1 MQTVSRQPERE
12 RIVELLRSVEQQ
24 GASAVLE
31 LVGEAGI
38 GKTTLLETVGEY
50 PRAGR
55 VVLRGRAAEFEGDLP
70 YGLFI
75 DALDA
80 HLAGITERR
89 SGGLDPD
96 DLAELAG
103 VFPALER
110 RVAAPAVLVRE
121 ERFRFHRAV
130 RALLEQVA
138 GRGSA
143 VLALD
148 DVHFADPSSCELLA
162 SLLRRLPDGPV
173 LLALAYR
180 SGRGPPTV
188 ASELIAAAR
197 SGRVERIEL
206 GPLSRADSEAL
217 MVTDGLSAAARERLF
232 ALSGGNPFYLDRLMR
247 ADRRADTGSD
257 PGELEPTTVG
267 EGAAAVVPAEV
278 AVVLAQEVGALP
290 ATAQA
295 VVQGAAV
302 AGEPFEPDLVAEIA
316 GIHEGEVLLALDQLQ
331 DHDLIRPTSVAREFR
346 FRHPLVR
353 AAVYDS
359 LKGGWRVAAHARAA
373 TALARRGAAAIA
385 RAPHLEQS
393 AQRGDPDAI
402 GVLAEAGRAA
412 AGRAPASAARW
423 LAAAVRLAPAR
434 GPGSE
439 RRLELMLELAG
450 ALASVGALERCHEVV
465 VEALGL
471 LPEAI
476 DERRTALIAG
486 CAQAEI
492 FLGRYDQARARLVEA
507 LDSVGGELTPVRVG
521 LQLALASSA
530 AYANE
535 LDLAL
540 LSARS
545 ALDGARQLGRPRL
558 RAGALSILALSAYA
572 AGNLDEAEAAHGDAS
587 ALIAAI
593 DDSTIE
599 RHVELLWFL
608 GWAGW
613 FLGHYEAAEAHFGRG
628 IAISRTTDARLL
640 TEMTVGRAIT
650 LTWLG
655 RLEEAVAA
663 SQDALEAAQ
672 LNNNP
677 SRLMWCNIA
686 RCLSLTAAGELE
698 AAVAAGENAVGIAR
712 KLGTSVISAAAG
724 WVCAAAMIEAGQPGR
739 AVEMM
744 LEMLGGPDL
753 PHYYAGMR
761 PLCYGLLTRAE
772 IQRGGGAAARDWAAR
787 ATTSAE
793 QVGSVLGRAHGDLAR
808 AVASLGGEPA
818 LASELALGSAEAF
831 DGTGAALDAAR
842 ARLLA
847 GRALVAVRDRERA
860 GEELRRAEEA
870 FAHFGATRLR
880 AEAVRELRRI
890 GRRVRSSGR
899 RGAGDGGRLASLSGR
914 EHEVADLVTARLTN
928 REIAA
933 QLFLS
938 EKTVESHLSS
948 VFVKLGVASRTEV
961 ARAVEEAR
969 SAAGAPRTA
978 RSLTPPGP

>member
-1 MQTVSRQPERE
+1 MQTVSRQAERE
-12 RIVELLRSVEQQ
+12 AIVELLRSVEQQ
-24 GASAVLE
+24 GAPAVLE

-38 GKTTLLETVGEY
+38 GKTTLLETVEES
-50 PRAGR
+50 PRGGR
-55 VVLRGRAAEFEGDLP
+55 LVLRGRAAEFEGDLP

-80 HLAGITERR
+80 YLAGISERP
-89 SGGLDPD
+89 SGGLDPG

-110 RVAAPAVLVRE
+110 RVAAPVVLVRE

-162 SLLRRLPDGPV
+162 SLLRRPPDGPV
-173 LLALAYR
+173 LLAVAYR
-180 SGRGPPTV
+180 SGRGPPAVT
-188 ASELIAAAR
+188 SELIAAAR

-206 GPLSRADSEAL
+206 GPLSRTDSEAL
-217 MVTDGLSAAARERLF
+217 MAAEGLSAAARERLF
-232 ALSGGNPFYLDRLMR
+232 ALSGGNPFFLDRLVR
-247 ADRRADTGSD
+247 ANRRADAGSD
-257 PGELEPTTVG
+257 PPELAPTTVG
-267 EGAAAVVPAEV
+267 ESVAAVVPAEV

-290 ATAQA
+290 ATARA

-316 GIHEGEVLLALDQLQ
+316 GVGESEVLLALDELQ
-331 DHDLIRPTSVAREFR
+331 DHDLIRPTAVAREFR

-353 AAVYDS
+353 AAVYRS

-373 TALARRGAAAIA
+373 AALARRGAAAMLV
-385 RAPHLEQS
+385 APHLEQS
-393 AQRGDPDAI
+393 ARAGDRDAI

-412 AGRAPASAARW
+412 AGRAPANAARW
-423 LAAAVRLAPAR
+423 FAAAVRLAPTHGA
-434 GPGSE
+434 GSE
-439 RRLELMLELAG
+439 QRLELMPELAG

-465 VEALGL
+465 VEALAM
-471 LPEAI
+471 LPETI

-492 FLGRYDQARARLVEA
+492 FLGRYDQARARLVKA
-507 LDSVGGELTPVRVG
+507 LDSVGEELTPVRVG
-521 LQLALASSA
+521 LQLALASCAS
-530 AYANE
+530 YANE
-535 LDLAL
+535 LDLAV
-540 LSARS
+540 LSARR
-545 ALDGARQLGRPRL
+545 ALDGARQLARPRL
-558 RAGALSILALSAYA
+558 HAGALSILSLSAYA
-572 AGNLDEAEAAHGDAS
+572 AGNLDDAEAAHKDGS
-587 ALIAAI
+587 ALVGALE
-593 DDSTIE
+593 DTTIE

-613 FLGHYEAAEAHFGRG
+613 FLGHYTAAESHFGRG
-628 IAISRTTDARLL
+628 IAISRTSDARLL

-655 RLEEAVAA
+655 RLDEAVAS

-686 RCLSLTAAGELE
+686 RCLSLTAVGELE
-698 AAVAAGENAVGIAR
+698 AAAEAGENAVGIAR
-712 KLGTSVISAAAG
+712 QLGTSVISAAAG
-724 WVCAAAMIEAGQPGR
+724 WAWAAALIEAGQPSR
-739 AVEMM
+739 AVEVM

-753 PHYYAGMR
+753 TYYYAGMR

-772 IQRGGGAAARDWAAR
+772 IQRGSDAGACDWAAR
-787 ATTSAE
+787 ATASAE
-793 QVGSVLGRAHGDLAR
+793 QVGSALGWAHADLAR
-808 AVASLGGEPA
+808 AVASLADEPA
-818 LASELALGSAEAF
+818 VASELALGSAEAF
-831 DGTGAALDAAR
+831 DRTGGVVDAAR
-842 ARLLA
+842 ARLLT
-847 GRALVAVRDRERA
+847 GRALAAVRDRERA
-860 GEELRRAEEA
+860 GDELRRAEES

-890 GRRVRSSGR
+890 GRRVSSTGR
-899 RGAGDGGRLASLSGR
+899 RGMVDGGRLASLSRR
-914 EHEVADLVTARLTN
+914 EQEVADLVTARMTN

-948 VFVKLGVASRTEV
+948 VFVKLGVTSRTEV
-961 ARAVEEAR
+961 ARVVEGAR
-969 SAAGAPRTA
+969 SATGTPAIA
-978 RSLTPPGP
+978 RPLTPRGP

>member
-12 RIVELLRSVEQQ
+12 TIVELLRSVEQQ
-24 GASAVLE
+24 GAPAVLE

-38 GKTTLLETVGEY
+38 GKTTLLETVGES

-55 VVLRGRAAEFEGDLP
+55 LVLRGRAAEFEGDLP

-80 HLAGITERR
+80 HLAGISERR
-89 SGGLDPD
+89 SDGLDPA

-138 GRGSA
+138 RRGSA

-173 LLALAYR
+173 LLAVAYR
-180 SGRGPPTV
+180 SGRGPPAV

-217 MVTDGLSAAARERLF
+217 MAAEGLDGAARERLF
-232 ALSGGNPFYLDRLMR
+232 ALSGGNPFYLDRLVR
-247 ADRRADTGSD
+247 ADRRADAGSA
-257 PGELEPTTVG
+257 PRELVSTTVG
-267 EGAAAVVPAEV
+267 DGVAAVPAEV

-316 GIHEGEVLLALDQLQ
+316 GVHEGEVLLALDELQ
-331 DHDLIRPTSVAREFR
+331 DHDLIRPTAVAREFR

-353 AAVYDS
+353 AAVYHS
-359 LKGGWRVAAHARAA
+359 LRGGWRVAAHARAA
-373 TALARRGAAAIA
+373 TALGRRGAAAIA

-393 AQRGDPDAI
+393 ARRGDSDAI

-423 LAAAVRLAPAR
+423 LAAAVRLAPTH

-439 RRLELMLELAG
+439 RRLELMPELAG

-492 FLGRYDQARARLVEA
+492 FLGRYDQARARLVKA
-507 LDSVGGELTPVRVG
+507 LDSVGDELTPVRVG
-521 LQLALASSA
+521 LQLALASCA
-530 AYANE
+530 AYVNE

-558 RAGALSILALSAYA
+558 HAGALSILSLSAYG
-572 AGNLDEAEAAHGDAS
+572 AGNLDEAEAAHVDAS
-587 ALIAAI
+587 ALIAVM
-593 DDSTIE
+593 DDGTIE

-613 FLGHYEAAEAHFGRG
+613 FLGHYAAAETHFGRG

-640 TEMTVGRAIT
+640 TEMTVGRAVT

-655 RLEEAVAA
+655 RLEEAVAS

-698 AAVAAGENAVGIAR
+698 AAVAAGEDAVGIAR

-724 WVCAAAMIEAGQPGR
+724 WGCAAAMIEAGQPGR

-753 PHYYAGMR
+753 PRYYAGMR

-787 ATTSAE
+787 ATASAE

-831 DGTGAALDAAR
+831 DRTGAALDAAR

-847 GRALVAVRDRERA
+847 GRALIAVRDRQRA

-890 GRRVRSSGR
+890 GRRVRSAGR
-899 RGAGDGGRLASLSGR
+899 RGAVDGGRLASLSGR

-948 VFVKLGVASRTEV
+948 VFVKLGVGSRTEV

-978 RSLTPPGP
+978 RPLTPPGP